1 MKSTYRHFAVL
12 FVTICLSLLVI
23 PVKLAVAEGQSKRIS
38 VEYEA
43 GHAMFDLHDLLS
55 ELPVE
60 VRKDELVEMRN

>member
-1 MKSTYRHFAVL
+1 MPKETTPAGVTPVDAVL
-12 FVTICLSLLVI
+12 
-23 PVKLAVAEGQSKRIS
+23 GQFFYAIAH
-38 VEYEA
+38 EA